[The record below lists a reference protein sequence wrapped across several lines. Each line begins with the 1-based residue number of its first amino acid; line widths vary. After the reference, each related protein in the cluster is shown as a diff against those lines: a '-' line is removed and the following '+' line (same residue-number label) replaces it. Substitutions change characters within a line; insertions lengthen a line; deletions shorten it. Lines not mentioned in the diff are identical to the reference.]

1 MKVHIKILNINTYFL
16 YCLKQT
22 TYNNNTIACILSHV
36 SSNLSHGNQ
45 IRNYYIKFLK
55 SLSTVLVEILSITVE

>member
-1 MKVHIKILNINTYFL
+1 MKILNINTYFL

-36 SSNLSHGNQ
+36 SYHLTSRTETKLEIITSN
-45 IRNYYIKFLK
+45 F
-55 SLSTVLVEILSITVE
+55 